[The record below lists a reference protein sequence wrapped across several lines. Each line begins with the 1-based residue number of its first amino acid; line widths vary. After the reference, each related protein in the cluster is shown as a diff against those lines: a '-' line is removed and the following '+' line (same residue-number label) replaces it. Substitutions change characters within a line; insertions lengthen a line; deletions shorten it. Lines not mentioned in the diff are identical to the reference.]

1 METYGNSGAI
11 GASMPYGGPS
21 MGASM
26 PYGASVPMGG
36 PSMGA
41 SVPMGASAGR
51 GRRAA
56 EPDLVRPLLQHEL
69 PRSLHGGQDRG
80 EVHGVPA
87 DGGGVRGGHVPHWMR
102 AFALLAS
109 AGSSLHGWL
118 RSFPPYLVQLHRW
131 KSRTRCSALFTL
143 RRLDRTRRGALGKP
157 EIPRPVLLCRPG
169 ADMTAPFIWNVWQ
182 LAEATQ
188 AYGS

>member
-1 METYGNSGAI
+1 MKA
-11 GASMPYGGPS
+11 
-21 MGASM
+21 
-26 PYGASVPMGG
+26 
-36 PSMGA
+36 
-41 SVPMGASAGR
+41 
-51 GRRAA
+51 
-56 EPDLVRPLLQHEL
+56 LKLLQQC
-69 PRSLHGGQDRG
+69 SCSAQ
-80 EVHGVPA
+80 VHGVPA

-109 AGSSLHGWL
+109 TGSSLHGWL
-118 RSFPPYLVQLHRW
+118 RSFSPYLVQLHRW

-157 EIPRPVLLCRPG
+157 EVPRPVLLCRPG